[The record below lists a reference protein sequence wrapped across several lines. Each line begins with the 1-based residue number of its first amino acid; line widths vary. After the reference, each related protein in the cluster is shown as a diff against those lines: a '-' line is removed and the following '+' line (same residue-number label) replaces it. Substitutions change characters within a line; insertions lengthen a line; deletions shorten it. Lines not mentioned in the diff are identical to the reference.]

1 MISRFGREKVATNC
15 HPKARLAKACEEHEQ
30 KVTASY
36 LFPAWSCGMSSVN
49 QRRDNRWP
57 GRRENRTMEQNQQA
71 GTETRTDEPQ
81 GEDREGQGVRGQGAK
96 GVTTILLGWVTS
108 TVGEP
113 HRSSTASG
121 CQGGGRRFGPSL
133 GPNQ

>member
-1 MISRFGREKVATNC
+1 
-15 HPKARLAKACEEHEQ
+15 
-30 KVTASY
+30 
-36 LFPAWSCGMSSVN
+36 
-49 QRRDNRWP
+49 
-57 GRRENRTMEQNQQA
+57 MEQNQQA

-81 GEDREGQGVRGQGAK
+81 GEDREGQRVRGQGAK